1 MRSQNQK
8 VQQQK
13 HGQLDSFLASHR
25 LQTPTRVSLEKK
37 IEQPNFFIPLSQRF
51 LSDGFLMALR
61 CLPDICKVMKAS

>member
-37 IEQPNFFIPLSQRF
+37 IEQPNFFILPLPQRF
-51 LSDGFLMALR
+51 LSDASQMAF
-61 CLPDICKVMKAS
+61 